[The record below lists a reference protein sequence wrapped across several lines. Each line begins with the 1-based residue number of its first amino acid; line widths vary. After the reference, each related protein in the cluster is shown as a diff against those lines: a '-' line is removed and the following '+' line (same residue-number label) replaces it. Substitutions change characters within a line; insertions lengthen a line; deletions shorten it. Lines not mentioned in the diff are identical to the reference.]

1 MAGTDGTVDVQL
13 SDTLCHGAQK
23 TGMTR
28 EEVFRYYDTWADRY
42 DKDLFDLNYNGPRQ
56 CAEALAEVLSGNKA
70 ARILDVAAGTGLCAM
85 ELIKLGYTNLD
96 AIDGSQGMLDIAQSR
111 NLYHRY
117 ICDFLGPRRLDIQDD
132 HYDAIACCG
141 SFSQGHLKDDC
152 FPELIRIVKP
162 GGLICIAMREEFL
175 HTVEAYRDKLEP
187 AMVTLEE
194 KGSWEQVARDIV
206 PNFYRELNGVIFI
219 YRVLAQT

>member
-1 MAGTDGTVDVQL
+1 MADIETTDAF
-13 SDTLCHGAQK
+13 CHSSQK
-23 TGMTR
+23 PGMSST
-28 EEVFRYYDTWADRY
+28 EVLRFYDNWAEKY

-117 ICDFLGPRRLDIQDD
+117 ICDFLGPRRLDIPGN

-141 SFSQGHLKDDC
+141 AFSQGHMKDDC

-175 HTVEAYRDKLEP
+175 RTVETYKDKLEP
-187 AMVTLEE
+187 AMMTLED

-206 PNFYRELNGVIFI
+206 PKYYRDKDGVIFI
-219 YRVLAQT
+219 YRVLA

>member
-1 MAGTDGTVDVQL
+1 MADNDVVDVQL

-23 TGMTR
+23 HGMTR
-28 EEVFRYYDTWADRY
+28 EEVFRYYDNWADRY
-42 DKDLFDLNYNGPRQ
+42 DKDLHDLNYNGPRQ

-70 ARILDVAAGTGLCAM
+70 ARILDVAAGTGLCAT
-85 ELIKLGYTNLD
+85 ELLKLGYTNLD
-96 AIDGSQGMLDIAQSR
+96 AIDGSQGMLDIAKSR

-117 ICDFLGPRRLDIQDD
+117 ICDFLGPRRLDIEDD

-175 HTVEAYRDKLEP
+175 HTVEAYRGKLEP
-187 AMVTLEE
+187 AMVALEN
-194 KGSWEQVARDIV
+194 KGCWERIARDIV
-206 PNFYRELNGVIFI
+206 PKFYREKDGVVFI
-219 YRVLAQT
+219 YRVLAQ